1 MKSRNPT
8 GMEAQTGRNKESRT
22 IGMIRLRDSANI
34 YRPGLG
40 TVSNYVTQRKKK
52 LVCERPKVISHR
64 SERLAQRLVIY
75 FSLFFPLLF
84 HTQVFDNFDR
94 RTNKRIFQIFQ
105 ISTVNLMRFSIF
117 PPKCF
122 LRFSRWY
129 KREEKKHVSK
139 MLPFPV
145 PSETTEV

>member
-84 HTQVFDNFDR
+84 HTQFSITLIDE
-94 RTNKRIFQIFQ
+94 RTSEYRSSKSLRY
-105 ISTVNLMRFSIF
+105 NLMRFSIF

>member
-1 MKSRNPT
+1 MTRVIVKSRNPT

-94 RTNKRIFQIFQ
+94 RTNERIFQIFQ

-117 PPKCF
+117 SPKMF
-122 LRFSRWY
+122 FALFQVIQ
-129 KREEKKHVSK
+129 KRRKKACK
-139 MLPFPV
+139 
-145 PSETTEV
+145 

>member
-64 SERLAQRLVIY
+64 TAGPTPRNLLLLI
-75 FSLFFPLLF
+75 FSL
-84 HTQVFDNFDR
+84 
-94 RTNKRIFQIFQ
+94 I
-105 ISTVNLMRFSIF
+105 ISYTSFR
-117 PPKCF
+117 
-122 LRFSRWY
+122 
-129 KREEKKHVSK
+129 
-139 MLPFPV
+139 
-145 PSETTEV
+145 

>member
-1 MKSRNPT
+1 
-8 GMEAQTGRNKESRT
+8 MEAQTGRNKESRT

-94 RTNKRIFQIFQ
+94 RTNERISFFQ
-105 ISTVNLMRFSIF
+105 ISTV
-117 PPKCF
+117 
-122 LRFSRWY
+122 
-129 KREEKKHVSK
+129 
-139 MLPFPV
+139 
-145 PSETTEV
+145 

>member
-94 RTNKRIFQIFQ
+94 RTNERISFFQIYKFGKFNAVFDFFPQVFFALFQ
-105 ISTVNLMRFSIF
+105 VIQ
-117 PPKCF
+117 
-122 LRFSRWY
+122 
-129 KREEKKHVSK
+129 KRRKKACK
-139 MLPFPV
+139 
-145 PSETTEV
+145 